1 MTMIRSAAVSDAASL
16 AELGRAA
23 GLRFRPE
30 LAESELASALR
41 PDLILVQEEAAGEI
55 TGTVFGTFDG
65 VRGWV
70 RHLAT
75 RPDRRGRGIA
85 TALLAEL
92 ERRLL
97 VAGCPKVNL
106 LIEPDNA
113 GVAGFYARHGY
124 RQDQLLFMEKWLAPE
139 PGRGIRPNDP
149 APSAP
154 VSEPAAHTWH
164 QVQPDLA
171 GDQYVFAQ
179 GGAGE
184 PPPGVAPFAVIREDE
199 GLTLILTRDDADRA
213 GLAYGYVAARITLRV
228 NSALA
233 DVGLTAAFS
242 RVLADAGI
250 SCNVIA
256 GLAHDH
262 LFVPWDQGTR
272 TLALL
277 RGL

>member
-1 MTMIRSAAVSDAASL
+1 VIRSARVSDATSL
-16 AELGRAA
+16 AELWRAA
-23 GLRFRPE
+23 GLRFHPE
-30 LAESELASALR
+30 LTERELTSALR
-41 PDLILVQEEAAGEI
+41 PDLVLVEEEAAGEI

-97 VAGCPKVNL
+97 AAGCPKVNL

-113 GVAGFYARHGY
+113 AVAGFYARLGY
-124 RQDQLLFMEKWLAPE
+124 RQDELLFMEKWLVA
-139 PGRGIRPNDP
+139 DP
-149 APSAP
+149 ASSPRPGQPKARS
-154 VSEPAAHTWH
+154 WRDI
-164 QVQPDLA
+164 QPDLSA
-171 GDQYVFAQ
+171 DPYVFARCDK
-179 GGAGE
+179 GE
-184 PPPGVAPFAVIREDE
+184 PPPGLVPFAVIREDE
-199 GLTLILTRDDADRA
+199 GLTVVLTRSDADRA
-213 GLAYGYVAARITLRV
+213 GLAYDYVAARITLRV

-233 DVGLTAAFS
+233 DVGLTAMFS
-242 RVLADAGI
+242 RILADAGI

-262 LFVPWDQGTR
+262 LFVEWDRGAR
-272 TLALL
+272 ALALL
-277 RGL
+277 RDL